1 MSALEKMKKQFGG
14 KEPAPKSL
22 LKMAERNQKQNK
34 ENLKYFKSID
44 DKNKV
49 EATKKHI
56 KETDKII
63 KKFRGITGRGG
74 GGMMMP
80 PQSMLKNFAKT
91 LFRKI

>member
-1 MSALEKMKKQFGG
+1 MSSLEKMKKQFGG
-14 KEPAPKSL
+14 KESAPKSL

-34 ENLKYFKSID
+34 ENLKYFQSID
-44 DKNKV
+44 DKKKV

-80 PQSMLKNFAKT
+80 PQSMLKTLAKT